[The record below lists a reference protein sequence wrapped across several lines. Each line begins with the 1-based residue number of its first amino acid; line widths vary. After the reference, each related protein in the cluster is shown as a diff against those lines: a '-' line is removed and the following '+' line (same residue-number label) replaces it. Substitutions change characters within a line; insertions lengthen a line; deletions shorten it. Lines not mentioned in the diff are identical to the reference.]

1 MYRKIV
7 TSVDTQGRSSTEDR
21 GTIPDA
27 DRDADMAYELRRI
40 GNIARSPQGVRIQ
53 TVEDTLN
60 TLVVIYVHGQVK
72 VYHWVEE

>member
-7 TSVDTQGRSSTEDR
+7 TSVDIKGRTSHEDR

-27 DRDADMAYELRRI
+27 ERDADMAYELRRI
-40 GNIARSPQGVRIQ
+40 GDIARSPQGVRIQ
-53 TVEDTLN
+53 TVEDAVN
-60 TLVVIYVHGQVK
+60 TLVVIYVHGAVK